1 VLLVREGE
9 TRTLDVPGV
18 TGERVRSFILSRDGS
33 RLVAVVSRDGREQLV
48 QVRVERD
55 DAGRVRGTTPAAPL
69 RVPEVDDARI
79 RDVAWRTP
87 GVVAVLTRPSE
98 NTSRVLL
105 AKIDGSSTAGEATSD
120 AEVFRD
126 RTSELVTSLVSG
138 APFLLRAS
146 SGDLFALASN
156 GRWTSSGI
164 RAGLQSPTYV
174 G

>member
-1 VLLVREGE
+1 VLLVRDGV

-33 RLVAVVSRDGREQLV
+33 RLVAVVTEDGRDRLV
-48 QVRVERD
+48 EVRVERD
-55 DAGRVRGTTPAAPL
+55 DEGRVRGTTPAVPV
-69 RVPEVDDARI
+69 RVPEVEDARI
-79 RDVAWRTP
+79 RDIAWRTP
-87 GVVAVLTRPSE
+87 GVVAVLTRPSPG
-98 NTSRVLL
+98 TSRVLL
-105 AKIDGSSTAGEATSD
+105 AKVDGSSSVDEATSD

-126 RTSELVTSLVSG
+126 RTSELVTSLASG
-138 APFLLRAS
+138 APFLLRTA

-164 RAGLQSPTYV
+164 RPGLRSPTYV